1 MHLKHMHRLLPT
13 VLLLALA
20 PLAALPATAQSTCVT
35 NSPSDPNFHQ
45 PIEISWPVG
54 AEDPIWELTALPVS
68 LSTGSDGS
76 GLEIRDVRYNGRSV
90 LKRGHIPM
98 LNVRYESGCGC
109 FRDWMRSNT
118 RFEADNVTGA
128 CFAQPEAG
136 TTRTLC
142 DVGVQSGDVGSFQG
156 IAMEDFGD
164 GFTLTTQ
171 SSAGWYRYT
180 MKWTFEENGT
190 IRPQFGFSN
199 TTNSC
204 ALNKRWHHVYWRLDF
219 DIETPDRNQAAVSR
233 DGGDF
238 EVISTETTQFWDD
251 PNDVLAPTT
260 WAVFNLD
267 TERGYSLTPGEKE
280 YLTPANPGT
289 GNPTFDQFAREDM
302 AISRYRAGQ
311 LQDNRSGCS
320 VNFFGGTNPII
331 QEENIADADVV
342 LWYRTGATRSGGYDY
357 TCRPLGPV
365 IRPIGD
371 WSRPAVDTDETAT
384 PAAVTLE
391 AFPNPFDQS
400 TTVRY
405 VLDRAQNVRVT
416 LYDALGREVR
426 RLYEG
431 APPAGSPQ
439 ELTVDGTDL
448 PSGVYTVQVSG
459 DAGPLATRRIV
470 LVR

>member
-1 MHLKHMHRLLPT
+1 MQRLLLT
-13 VLLLALA
+13 LFALALIPLFAA
-20 PLAALPATAQSTCVT
+20 PVAAQSC
-35 NSPSDPNFHQ
+35 SPIN
-45 PIEISWPVG
+45 ISWPEG
-54 AEDPIWELTALPVS
+54 ADVPVWELEALPVS
-68 LSTGSDGS
+68 LSTGPDGS
-76 GLEIRDVRYNGRSV
+76 GLEIRNVRYNGRLV

-98 LNVRYESGCGC
+98 LNVRYQSGCGC

-118 RFEADNVTGA
+118 RFEADNVTGT
-128 CFAQPEAG
+128 CFAQPEPG
-136 TTRTLC
+136 STRTMC
-142 DVGVQSGDVGSFQG
+142 DVGVQSSDIGSFQG

-164 GFTLTTQ
+164 GFTLVTQ

-180 MKWTFEENGT
+180 MKWTFEEDGT
-190 IRPQFGFSN
+190 IRPTFGFSN

-204 ALNKRWHHVYWRLDF
+204 ALNYRWHHVYWRLDF
-219 DIETPDRNQAAVSR
+219 DIESADRNQVAVSR
-233 DGGDF
+233 DGQDF
-238 EVISTETTQFWDD
+238 EVIETETTQFWDD
-251 PNDVLAPTT
+251 PADVLAPTT

-280 YLTPANPGT
+280 YETPANPQT
-289 GNPTFDQFAREDM
+289 GNPTFDQFAREDI
-302 AISRYRAGQ
+302 AFSRYRAGQ
-311 LQDNRSGCS
+311 LTDNRGGCS
-320 VNFFGGTNPII
+320 VNFEGGTNPIVQGEDI
-331 QEENIADADVV
+331 SDADVV
-342 LWYRTGATRSGGYDY
+342 VWYRTGATRTGGFDY

-371 WSRPAVDTDETAT
+371 WSRPSVVDTEEEAT
-384 PAAVTLE
+384 PIATTLE

-405 VLDRAQNVRVT
+405 VLEEAQNIRVT

-426 RLYEG
+426 RLFEG

-439 ELTVDGTDL
+439 ELIIDGSDL
-448 PSGVYTVQVSG
+448 PSGVYTVRISG